1 MLPKNVSGKAHKGKS
16 VTFCV
21 AFILREKILFED
33 TGAQRVKVDNWSK
46 LRRDEN
52 WANCAKRVLGKSHIH
67 PSNLVST
74 EPITENENHERL
86 SRKDQIAENLK
97 KKRKVVFNFLN
108 DLCGYVTIEEK
119 ANIFDFWN
127 AGKI

>member
-1 MLPKNVSGKAHKGKS
+1 MVKIEKGLKLPK
-16 VTFCV
+16 
-21 AFILREKILFED
+21 LR
-33 TGAQRVKVDNWSK
+33 KVENWPK

-52 WANCAKRVLGKSHIH
+52 WATCWRGVCCAGGVLSKSHIH